1 MTYSSF
7 LTVDY
12 VVFTYILTCLCNVLR
27 ILKMCTCYFCKIKV
41 VVFPGPRPSAPYVDP
56 RPPPPAGLIK
66 FLSAVFDFLSVYV
79 IKYSCAALV
88 IRICQFSIYKYY
100 NQPSKDRQIV
110 MRVLR
115 VENPVLW
122 EDKQVL
128 RVIRVVKGVLLV
140 TRRVLR

>member
-1 MTYSSF
+1 MTYPSF

-12 VVFTYILTCLCNVLR
+12 MVFTYILTCLCNVLR

-41 VVFPGPRPSAPYVDP
+41 VVFPGPRPLAPL
-56 RPPPPAGLIK
+56 PPAGLIK

-140 TRRVLR
+140 ARRVLR

>member
-56 RPPPPAGLIK
+56 RPPPPRRPHKIFKCCFWL
-66 FLSAVFDFLSVYV
+66 F
-79 IKYSCAALV
+79 
-88 IRICQFSIYKYY
+88 ICLCYK
-100 NQPSKDRQIV
+100 
-110 MRVLR
+110 VLLCSSSYTHL
-115 VENPVLW
+115 PVLYLQILQSAIKRPTDSNASTTSGQTCIW
-122 EDKQVL
+122 VDKQVL
-128 RVIRVVKGVLLV
+128 RVIRVAKGVLLV
-140 TRRVLR
+140 ARRVLR